1 MMEGGMTRGSSALGD
16 RRTSRANPFRRYA
29 IAGFGLSAVLAV
41 VLGIV
46 TPLDPLLAWLVAI
59 SIVTFLVWGYDKAIA
74 GSGRL
79 RVPERVLL
87 ALTFA
92 GGTLG
97 ALLGMRVFRH
107 KTIKASFRRRFW
119 VAVVLQV
126 ALVAAWFLLR

>member
-1 MMEGGMTRGSSALGD
+1 
-16 RRTSRANPFRRYA
+16 
-29 IAGFGLSAVLAV
+29 VLAIF
-41 VLGIV
+41 LGIV

-59 SIVTFLVWGYDKAIA
+59 SVVTFLVWGYDKAIA